1 MKLTRLECSCVRVI
15 DGDGKQ
21 WLRLLPDGDNWV
33 WYRPTEN
40 GFDLTTDEQA
50 DELELAYRET
60 LS

>member
-15 DGDGKQ
+15 DSDGKQ
-21 WLRLLPDGDNWV
+21 WLRLLPEDDGWV

-50 DELELAYRET
+50 DKLELAYRET